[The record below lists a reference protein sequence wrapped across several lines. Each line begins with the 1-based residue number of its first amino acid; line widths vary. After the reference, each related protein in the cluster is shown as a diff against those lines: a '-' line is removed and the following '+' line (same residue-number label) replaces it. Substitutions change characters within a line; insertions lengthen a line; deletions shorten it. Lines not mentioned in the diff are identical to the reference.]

1 MRRDLRSY
9 DLRTSESHILGTNY
23 RASLRF
29 YDLLILRCIIT
40 YNFSLNIAGLVA
52 RSQLPRPLLS
62 LSHTLRV
69 RAAVAATA
77 DALAHAPAVAT
88 CCGCSCSC
96 GRSCTRALLHTFQPP
111 RPVVVALAHVP
122 AVATCCGRSH
132 TPPLL
137 LTLALAVAA
146 AAAVVALARQVAAAA
161 AAVTLMRPAA
171 AAAVCSC
178 YASAVDLAR
187 ALLPIA
193 LRSRA
198 RNDHLFRCSRP
209 RARCGRRCRCRCGS
223 SRTRSC
229 PVLYLTCRPLG
240 LATQRPKF
248 TSRF

>member
-1 MRRDLRSY
+1 MRRNLRSY

-96 GRSCTRALLHTFQPP
+96 GRSCTRALLHTFRPP

-146 AAAVVALARQVAAAA
+146 AAAVVALVRSRSRTSLRANSSD
-161 AAVTLMRPAA
+161 VTSH
-171 AAAVCSC
+171 VSGSS
-178 YASAVDLAR
+178 ASA
-187 ALLPIA
+187 
-193 LRSRA
+193 
-198 RNDHLFRCSRP
+198 
-209 RARCGRRCRCRCGS
+209 
-223 SRTRSC
+223 
-229 PVLYLTCRPLG
+229 RPLPSP
-240 LATQRPKF
+240 LRPPLDQLCC
-248 TSRF
+248 